1 MIALGFALA
10 VCACGAGGGSPAPQ
24 DASDGVTGRV
34 RVAGNTPF
42 EQVLIEPDVASD
54 AVEVRGEYRDELRHL
69 SGATVRASGS
79 FSGEHRFEV
88 SGYEILKIAGQEP
101 FVGVLDLREGDLL
114 VRSVDGEV
122 KQIRSPSAELVALAG
137 AKVWVILD
145 SNGAMKGYGVIRER

>member
-1 MIALGFALA
+1 
-10 VCACGAGGGSPAPQ
+10 V
-24 DASDGVTGRV
+24 
-34 RVAGNTPF
+34 
-42 EQVLIEPDVASD
+42 
-54 AVEVRGEYRDELRHL
+54 VRGEYRDELRHL